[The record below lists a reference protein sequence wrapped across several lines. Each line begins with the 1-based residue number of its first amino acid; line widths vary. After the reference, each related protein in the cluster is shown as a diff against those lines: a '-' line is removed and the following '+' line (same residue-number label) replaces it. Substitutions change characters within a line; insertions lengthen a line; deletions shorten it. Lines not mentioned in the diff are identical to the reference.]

1 MAACGDLDALRM
13 LILEHGADVN
23 LPMKDGTTPVH
34 SAVEKSREGKNQVTL
49 VVSDLLC
56 HLAMCLLSVSVITT

>member
-13 LILEHGADVN
+13 LILDHGADVN

-34 SAVEKSREGKNQVTL
+34 CAVENGRKGEEQV
-49 VVSDLLC
+49 
-56 HLAMCLLSVSVITT
+56 